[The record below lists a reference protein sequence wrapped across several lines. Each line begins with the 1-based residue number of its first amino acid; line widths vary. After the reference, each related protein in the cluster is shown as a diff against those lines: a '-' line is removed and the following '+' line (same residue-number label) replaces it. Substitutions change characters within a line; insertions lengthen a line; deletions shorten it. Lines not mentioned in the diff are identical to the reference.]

1 MSRSLPDGRPVV
13 TRAMIEAG
21 LREVGLRAGD
31 IVVAHSA
38 LRSFG
43 WVEGGEDAVIDAL
56 IAVAGPTGTVC
67 MPTLSYGDYGPR
79 RPPPPFDPR
88 ATPGIVGRIP
98 ERFRKR
104 PGVRRSL
111 HPTHSL
117 AAFGARAEELLRGH
131 ELSPT
136 PCGPDSPWGRIA
148 RAGGR
153 VLMIGVGTF
162 YCTMFHGPEEEAE
175 PDARCTPPVPCR
187 IVTEAGDR
195 TVRLRLH
202 RPYEGA
208 VSDRAAMEGVL
219 EAEGLLR
226 RTRAGNSTLLL
237 IDARGLWDLS
247 LRLLRARPARPV
259 DCLWVKVRR
268 DFRRIVSDLRRAL

>member
-13 TRAMIEAG
+13 TQAMIESG
-21 LREVGLRAGD
+21 LREVGLDAGAV
-31 IVVAHSA
+31 VVAHSA

-43 WVEGGEDAVIDAL
+43 WVEEGEDAVIDAL
-56 IAVAGPTGTVC
+56 IAGVGPMGTVC
-67 MPTLSYGDYGPR
+67 MPALSYGDYGPR

-98 ERFRKR
+98 ERFRGR

-117 AAFGARAEELLRGH
+117 AAFGARAEELLKGH
-131 ELSPT
+131 ERSPT

-148 RAGGR
+148 RAGGH
-153 VLMIGVGTF
+153 VLMLGVGTF
-162 YCTMFHGPEEEAE
+162 YCTMFHGPEEEVE
-175 PDARCTPPVPCR
+175 PDARCTRPVPCR
-187 IVTEAGDR
+187 IVTEAGER
-195 TVRLRLH
+195 TVYLRLH
-202 RPYEGA
+202 QSYEGA

-226 RTRAGNSTLLL
+226 RTRVGNSTLLL
-237 IDARGLWDLS
+237 IDAQGLWDLS
-247 LRLLRARPARPV
+247 LRLLRARPARAV
-259 DCLWVKVRR
+259 DNLWVKVRH

>member
-13 TRAMIEAG
+13 TQAMIEAG
-21 LREVGLRAGD
+21 LREAGLRAGD

-56 IAVAGPTGTVC
+56 IAVAGPAGTVC
-67 MPTLSYGDYGPR
+67 MPTLSYGNYGPR

-88 ATPGIVGRIP
+88 TTPGIVGRIP
-98 ERFRKR
+98 ERFRQR
-104 PGVRRSL
+104 PGVMRSL
-111 HPTHSL
+111 HPTHSV
-117 AAFGARAEELLRGH
+117 AAFGARTEELLKGH
-131 ELSPT
+131 ELSLT

-148 RAGGR
+148 RAGGS
-153 VLMIGVGTF
+153 VLMMGVGTF

-175 PDARCTPPVPCR
+175 PDARCTRPVPCR
-187 IVTEAGDR
+187 IVTEAGER
-195 TVRLRLH
+195 TVHLRLH
-202 RPYEGA
+202 RSYEGA
-208 VSDRAAMEGVL
+208 VSDRAGMEGVL

-226 RTRAGNSTLLL
+226 RARAGNSTLLL

-247 LRLLRARPARPV
+247 LRLLRARPARAI
-259 DCLWVKVRR
+259 DRLRAKVRH
-268 DFRRIVSDLRRAL
+268 DFRRMKSGLRRAL